1 MRVILHAE
9 QRPKQHHKDENL
21 QALPQEPYLLGKEN
35 IHFFDCMVSKKLIHL
50 LRHGSLHRVIDGAI
64 EFWKIKDKLEKH
76 FLYCHHWS
84 DDKWKKSMGSGGVNK
99 KRYQYCTDS
108 SWIILYLR
116 ALQGHSGRN
125 LIYRTMLLFR
135 AASSSAFVILDVQS
149 VDTPSQFQD
158 WYREDN
164 LSKRHTF
171 FFVCGS
177 CVTRVWVRGL
187 WACAVH
193 AQLRARV
200 LLQVWTPRV
209 TRHIFL
215 TCLHA
220 HAWLKSRVCRAS
232 ITWHESSPCAH
243 VFLLTLFD
251 YSIFLSLLTFFSL
264 IILTFLLP
272 INFVFQDV
280 VDKFFVHS
288 RWGPWQPCPVRPSH
302 TWSSGSRS
310 AIVYQFFMNS

>member
-1 MRVILHAE
+1 
-9 QRPKQHHKDENL
+9 
-21 QALPQEPYLLGKEN
+21 
-35 IHFFDCMVSKKLIHL
+35 
-50 LRHGSLHRVIDGAI
+50 
-64 EFWKIKDKLEKH
+64 
-76 FLYCHHWS
+76 
-84 DDKWKKSMGSGGVNK
+84 
-99 KRYQYCTDS
+99 
-108 SWIILYLR
+108 
-116 ALQGHSGRN
+116 
-125 LIYRTMLLFR
+125 MLLFR
-135 AASSSAFVILDVQS
+135 AASSSTFVILDVQS
-149 VDTPSQFQD
+149 VDTPSQIQD

-164 LSKRHTF
+164 LSKRQTF
-171 FFVCGS
+171 FFTSVDPVWSVCV
-177 CVTRVWVRGL
+177 CVRGV

-200 LLQVWTPRV
+200 LSQVWTPRV

-215 TCLHA
+215 TYLHA

-251 YSIFLSLLTFFSL
+251 YSIFLSLLTIFSL
-264 IILTFLLP
+264 IILSFFLP

-288 RWGPWQPCPVRPSH
+288 RWGPWHPCRLLSSH

-310 AIVYQFFMNS
+310 AIVYQFFMNSY